1 MFLTTLVR
9 LLFKKYRQKYKEN
22 KKVTDDFTVQID
34 FGGVFLIENMYM
46 LTKFK

>member
-1 MFLTTLVR
+1 MFLITLVR
-9 LLFKKYRQKYKEN
+9 LLLKKYTQKYKE

-34 FGGVFLIENMYM
+34 FWGVFLIENMYM